1 MTSVSHSCPTRRERG
16 QVDGTPSWSNRP
28 IMSAALRWGVKQQRA
43 ASLSTAVDVQSP
55 LGHRERLKRL
65 SRAGYR
71 SSRVRLTRH
80 PRSKKKTRYYPG
92 RWHDGKKK
100 ACKRVGDQG
109 TQAAPESGHAKLV
122 VLTQSWGDRSR
133 ATQRR
138 AASVNC
144 SNHTSADVLV
154 RDR

>member
-1 MTSVSHSCPTRRERG
+1 MTSAIHSCPTSRKRG
-16 QVDGTPSWSNRP
+16 QVDGTPSWSTGQS
-28 IMSAALRWGVKQQRA
+28 SALQWVGEEKPQRA

-122 VLTQSWGDRSR
+122 VLTQSWGDMSR
-133 ATQRR
+133 ATQQR

-144 SNHTSADVLV
+144 SKHTSADVLV

>member
-1 MTSVSHSCPTRRERG
+1 MPFIVALPVENADRLMAHRVGVRANQVRCNGLGRRSRSG
-16 QVDGTPSWSNRP
+16 LPLYR
-28 IMSAALRWGVKQQRA
+28 QQ
-43 ASLSTAVDVQSP
+43 SMFSPP

-92 RWHDGKKK
+92 RRHDGEKRT
-100 ACKRVGDQG
+100 CKRVGDQG
-109 TQAAPESGHAKLV
+109 TQAAPESGRAKLV
-122 VLTQSWGDRSR
+122 VLTQRWGDRGR
-133 ATQRR
+133 AAQRR
-138 AASVNC
+138 AASAGC
-144 SNHTSADVLV
+144 SKHTSADVLV

>member
-43 ASLSTAVDVQSP
+43 ASLSTAVDVMSP
-55 LGHRERLKRL
+55 LGHRERLKRQ
-65 SRAGYR
+65 SRAGSR

-80 PRSKKKTRYYPG
+80 PKSEKKARYYPG
-92 RWHDGKKK
+92 RWHDSKN
-100 ACKRVGDQG
+100 ACRRVGGRG
-109 TQAAPESGHAKLV
+109 TRAAPESGHAKLV
-122 VLTQSWGDRSR
+122 VLTQSWGDMSR
-133 ATQRR
+133 ATQQR

-144 SNHTSADVLV
+144 SKHTSADVLV